1 MSATVASVPQEAD
14 INGSTRSTPTGPRST
29 GTTNGSKSAK
39 RNRSNNIG
47 EEPKDDG
54 TKDSESVQN
63 RGRSKVSKSGMYT
76 SIDNAQRAFEKT
88 AKDQGAEI
96 IKPGEGHVDENITD
110 SESDD
115 EETKAADEEQRKKMR
130 EEGEKNQRYRD
141 RTVRPPPDEFLHLYT
156 EVYPTIRNWWTGDQN
171 EQHHERMENLNRK
184 LRERNKSAGRDEDT
198 HLFPYRM
205 ISEYIT
211 GSRVILNRIREMQDG
226 PQRTEEA
233 KKMSS
238 GHVMFS
244 EQLGSQGIDLKMLTP
259 KHIREE
265 LDQIFSMPELE
276 EQRKVLNDILHRPT
290 IKQRA
295 ILEPA
300 LDLLSSYY
308 DFLEK
313 KNFEGMDK
321 IVEELIDINKRLRES
336 NLNEGLKEDD
346 HILPVDHLRVINEVV
361 DEENIDHL
369 QEGKEEVIRTSSK
382 RMKASL
388 QCFGVSD
395 ASIPEK
401 YTGGDALPEGELRQ
415 MQQHVSDFEGPA
427 LRESADANADAEG
440 TNRQEGERSLQNA
453 DQRRGQQAAGG
464 SSTKLMSLPETKP
477 LIEPRIEEGIT
488 DCGKVLSV
496 TKAGYGHR
504 VFTNIGT
511 DIVPVYK
518 MFPGSSFA
526 KSVRS
531 TLFEKFPS
539 APQPLGMKDHHIEI
553 LDTIV
558 YPVKN
563 GNYTWVVY
571 NWTAEPDPRP
581 RIMSHTDLAR
591 RLGRRPALKQE
602 KNGLDARKKRL
613 GILRSMKESP
623 GTAIAEGVPPF
634 EECPPYMTDGLDDD
648 DDNDA

>member
-1 MSATVASVPQEAD
+1 MSAAVASVPQEAD
-14 INGSTRSTPTGPRST
+14 IIESTRSTSTRPRST
-29 GTTNGSKSAK
+29 NTTKKSGSAK
-39 RNRSNNIG
+39 SDRSNDIG
-47 EEPKDDG
+47 EEPKDDE
-54 TKDSESVQN
+54 TKGKEPARD
-63 RGRSKVSKSGMYT
+63 RGKSNVSKIGLYT
-76 SIDNAQRAFEKT
+76 NVDDAQRVFEKA
-88 AKDQGAEI
+88 AKDRGAEI
-96 IKPGEGHVDENITD
+96 IKPGEGHVDEMITD

-130 EEGEKNQRYRD
+130 EEGEKNQMYRD
-141 RTVRPPPDEFLHLYT
+141 RTIRPPPDEFLHLYT
-156 EVYPTIRNWWTGDQN
+156 EVYPTVRNWWTGNQN
-171 EQHHERMENLNRK
+171 EQHRERMENLNKK
-184 LRERNKSAGRDEDT
+184 LRERNKSAGRDEDE

-211 GSRVILNRIREMQDG
+211 GSRVILDRIRGMKQDS
-226 PQRTEEA
+226 QRTKEA
-233 KKMSS
+233 KKMCS
-238 GHVMFS
+238 GHLMFS
-244 EQLGSQGIDLKMLTP
+244 EKLRSQSIDLKMLTP

-265 LDQIFSMPELE
+265 LDKIFSMPELE
-276 EQRKVLNDILHRPT
+276 EQRKELRDILHRPT

-313 KNFEGMDK
+313 ENFKGMDE
-321 IVEELIDINKRLRES
+321 IVAELVNINKRLRES

-346 HILPVDHLRVINEVV
+346 HNLPIDHLRVINSMV
-361 DEENIDHL
+361 DEENIDHS

-401 YTGGDALPEGELRQ
+401 YTEGDALSEEELRQ
-415 MQQHVSDFEGPA
+415 MQQNVSDYEGPA
-427 LRESADANADAEG
+427 LRESFEADADAEG
-440 TNRQEGERSLQNA
+440 MIRQEGEWSLQNV
-453 DQRRGQQAAGG
+453 DQRQGQHRAGD
-464 SSTKLMSLPETKP
+464 SSAKLMSLPETRP
-477 LIEPRIEEGIT
+477 LIEPRTEEGIT
-488 DCGKVLSV
+488 DCGKILSV

-539 APQPLGMKDHHIEI
+539 TPQPPGMKDHHIEI

-558 YPVKN
+558 HPVKN
-563 GNYTWVVY
+563 GNYIWVVY
-571 NWTAEPDPRP
+571 KWTAEPEPRP
-581 RIMSHTDLAR
+581 RIMSHTDLVR

-613 GILRSMKESP
+613 EILKSMKESP
-623 GTAIAEGVPPF
+623 STAIAEGVPPF
-634 EECPPYMTDGLDDD
+634 NECQPYMADGFDDV
-648 DDNDA
+648 